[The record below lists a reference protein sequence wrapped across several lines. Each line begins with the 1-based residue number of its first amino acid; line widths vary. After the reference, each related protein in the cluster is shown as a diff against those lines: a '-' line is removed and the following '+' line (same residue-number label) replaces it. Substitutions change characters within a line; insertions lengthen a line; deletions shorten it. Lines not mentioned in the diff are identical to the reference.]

1 MGDARFSTSFKK
13 EELGMFTTNM
23 KLLVLAWSA
32 SMMVGCGTVTTVM
45 REDAATVRALKADKT
60 YCQSVPRIYSGV
72 TYNLCVLHGPPSTG
86 SSLALNSVPW
96 TFIDVPLSGVM
107 DTLLL
112 PYTVYRQSTDGSID
126 LR

>member
-1 MGDARFSTSFKK
+1 MR
-13 EELGMFTTNM
+13 TTNL
-23 KLLVLAWSA
+23 KLLVLAWIA
-32 SMMVGCGTVTTVM
+32 SMMLGCGTVTTVL
-45 REDAATVRALKADKT
+45 REDAVTVRALKADKT

-72 TYNLCVLHGPPSTG
+72 AYDLCVLHAPPNSG
-86 SSLALNSVPW
+86 GGLAVNSVPW

-112 PYTVYRQSTDGSID
+112 PYTLYRQSADGSID